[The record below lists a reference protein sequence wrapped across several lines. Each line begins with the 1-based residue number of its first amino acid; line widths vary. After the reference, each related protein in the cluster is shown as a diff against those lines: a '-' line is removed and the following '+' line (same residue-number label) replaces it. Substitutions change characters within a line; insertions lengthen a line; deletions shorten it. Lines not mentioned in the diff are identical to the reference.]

1 MPVIVADQSLFLIA
15 KKIQWNYP
23 QIFGKEQF
31 VVFLAGMHVEM
42 TAFRVIGN
50 WLGTIGRTTAIVNSE
65 VAAGG
70 TADSLFAVSHWSKN
84 KYAHEVTA
92 AALSV
97 LMDHAYQEYVS
108 STPVDEVKEIS
119 AWCEDQMAKHPQFQY

>member
-1 MPVIVADQSLFLIA
+1 MNIVKAVVAHLNPRQVPVLVADQPLFLIA

-23 QIFGKEQF
+23 QTLGEEQF

-42 TAFRVIGN
+42 TAFRLIGN
-50 WLGTIGRTTAIVNSE
+50 RLDSSGWTTAIINSG

-70 TADSLFAVSHWSKN
+70 TADSLFAVSHLGKT

-92 AALSV
+92 AV
-97 LMDHAYQEYVS
+97 LFVLIRIMLTRSMSLPHQLMKS
-108 STPVDEVKEIS
+108 RK
-119 AWCEDQMAKHPQFQY
+119 